1 MHVAMHVSMCVLSF
15 HAQVACLPVVVC
27 PRAEFVYVGLA
38 SVQNA
43 MMGQLAKF
51 PHAPWAII
59 HNH

>member
-1 MHVAMHVSMCVLSF
+1 MYVLSF
-15 HAQVACLPVVVC
+15 HAQVACFHVVVC

-43 MMGQLAKF
+43 MMGPLAKF
-51 PHAPWAII
+51 PHAPWASV